1 MEAAQSSN
9 AWDPKCKLFI
19 RLPKSKFL
27 ERDPDELKDAFS
39 EMLPE
44 EAMFAEFR
52 PAMSKGYCFL
62 IFESRLAAALAH
74 DVLCQ
79 QELFDH
85 KIRPYFGFSKEEQVA
100 VNAGVKDDEIE
111 RNHRT
116 LVVKDIPIN
125 STEPQLSEFFFRY
138 GPVQSVKLIT
148 PRGKGRSKLMA
159 FIVFKKYH
167 PAQLATEQAHGAEF
181 NGSKLDVSISEN
193 KNMLSRL
200 EKFQQA
206 PFGGWVDMNGRGGWL
221 GARGRDSYG
230 GRGAFIKGRDRGTDG
245 RAVTAGGWSRWAKAV
260 GWGRGGRSKG
270 YGGKGGWI
278 GGRGGDWAQG
288 GWGRASRGVW
298 GGRGRGGI
306 NSRVNGTNRLSDN
319 KRREPY

>member
-1 MEAAQSSN
+1 MEAAQNSN

-27 ERDPDELKDAFS
+27 ERDPDELKGAFS

-85 KIRPYFGFSKEEQVA
+85 KIRPYFGFSKEEQMA
-100 VNAGVKDDEIE
+100 VNAGVKDEEIE

-148 PRGKGRSKLMA
+148 PRGKARTKKMA

-206 PFGGWVDMNGRGGWL
+206 PLGGWMDMNGRGGWI
-221 GARGRDSYG
+221 GGRGRGGYG
-230 GRGAFIKGRDRGTDG
+230 GRGAMSRGRGK
-245 RAVTAGGWSRWAKAV
+245 GGWGAAALGWSNWAKAV
-260 GWGRGGRSKG
+260 GWGKGGWGKG
-270 YGGKGGWI
+270 YGGRGGWI
-278 GGRGGDWAQG
+278 GHRGGEMGRG
-288 GWGRASRGVW
+288 GWGRGRGGW
-298 GGRGRGGI
+298 GSRGRGGI
-306 NSRVNGTNRLSDN
+306 NSRGIGANRLSDRR
-319 KRREPY
+319 RREPY